1 MTPAEQW
8 LALDPDDPAIA
19 KAFGLPQDGP
29 GARFALYPFRV
40 ARVDGVWHVQA
51 AWPCPRTIGAL
62 DTDASGIVAVL
73 AWNPQTHAV
82 QTLGDPQPQ
91 LVGRLDR
98 DYSAVATLYGQ
109 PVPFFRAWIA
119 ARLAYWRFVTEG
131 SARVHE
137 LGAEP
142 DLVPGALAVGD
153 LRQIR
158 LPVSAMPREV
168 TCVGISPALV
178 NRCIQNVARLPYAAK
193 AQAIGKAA

>member
-40 ARVDGVWHVQA
+40 GRVDGVWHVQA
-51 AWPCPRTIGAL
+51 AWPCPRTIGTL

-73 AWNPQTHAV
+73 AWNPLTRAV
-82 QTLGDPQPQ
+82 QTMGDPQPQ
-91 LVGRLDR
+91 IVGRLDR
-98 DYSAVATLYGQ
+98 DYSATATLYGQ

-119 ARLAYWRFVTEG
+119 ARLAYWRFVAEG
-131 SARVHE
+131 SKRVHE
-137 LGAEP
+137 PGPEP

-168 TCVGISPALV
+168 ACVGISPAMV
-178 NRCIQNVARLPYAAK
+178 NRCIQNVARLPYASAAK
-193 AQAIGKAA
+193 TMKAAA